1 MNKWIGIARLTRDPE
16 IRMTQD
22 GQTTI
27 ARFGIAVDRRG
38 KDQKADF
45 FNVTAFNKTAQFAE
59 KYLKKGTKI
68 AIGGHL
74 QTDEYTNKDGQ
85 KVTNVIII
93 ADEVEFCESKKSVTD
108 SNQPVTDKDGFM
120 DVPKDLDEELP
131 FNF

>member
-68 AIGGHL
+68 AIGGRI

-85 KVTNVIII
+85 KMTNVIII

-108 SNQPVTDKDGFM
+108 SNQPVTDDNGFM
-120 DVPKDLDEELP
+120 PIDKLDQEELP